1 MKQDFTD
8 KVVIVS
14 GGTRGIGFETV
25 VEFLDHGAKVVLLGS
40 KPASVEK
47 ALDQLAAKNVQDRL
61 LGFYPNLSSEASI
74 TAMLAEVNQ
83 KFGAV
88 DILVNNA
95 GISDAKPIDAY
106 DDDHFAAVMNINV
119 NALFRLTRLCV
130 PMMKQKGKGVIV
142 NTSSMVSLYAQAA
155 GCAYPASKFAVN
167 GLTKSLAR
175 ELGKDGIRVN
185 AVAPGIIETD
195 MVKALD
201 PKIIAAMGARVP
213 LQRLGKP
220 ADIAQAILFLASDAA
235 SYINGAVL
243 SVDGGYVG

>member
-25 VEFLDHGAKVVLLGS
+25 REFLDHGAKVVLLGS
-40 KPASVEK
+40 KQASVDK
-47 ALDQLAAKNVQDRL
+47 ALAQLAEEGKQDHL
-61 LGFYPNLSSEASI
+61 LGFYPDLSSEASI
-74 TAMLAEVNQ
+74 TAMLEEVTQ
-83 KFGAV
+83 KFGTV

-95 GISDAKPIDAY
+95 GISDAKTIDDY
-106 DDDHFAAVMNINV
+106 DDNHFAAVMNINV
-119 NALFRLTRLCV
+119 DALFRLTRLCV

-155 GCAYPASKFAVN
+155 GSAYPTSKFAVN
-167 GLTKSLAR
+167 GLTKALAR

-201 PKIIAAMGARVP
+201 PKMIAAMGARVP

-220 ADIAQAILFLASDAA
+220 EDIAQAILFLASDAA
-235 SYINGAVL
+235 SYVNGAVL
-243 SVDGGYVG
+243 SVDGGFVG

>member
-25 VEFLDHGAKVVLLGS
+25 RKFLDHGAKVVLLGS
-40 KPASVEK
+40 KQASVDK
-47 ALDQLAAKNVQDRL
+47 ALAQLAEEGKQDHL
-61 LGFYPNLSSEASI
+61 LGFYPDLSSEASI
-74 TAMLAEVNQ
+74 TAMLEEVTQ
-83 KFGAV
+83 KFGTV

-95 GISDAKPIDAY
+95 GISDAKTIDDY
-106 DDDHFAAVMNINV
+106 DDNHFAAVMNINV
-119 NALFRLTRLCV
+119 DALFRLTRLCV

-155 GCAYPASKFAVN
+155 GSAYPTSKFAVN
-167 GLTKSLAR
+167 GLTKALAR

-201 PKIIAAMGARVP
+201 PKMIAAMGARVP

-220 ADIAQAILFLASDAA
+220 EDIAQAILFLASDAA
-235 SYINGAVL
+235 SYVNGAVL
-243 SVDGGYVG
+243 SVDGGFVG